1 MNKPDTPDTSVP
13 ATGADLD
20 RFLLKITGFAALAD
34 LFCMDMSETE
44 SEKLCWDAQHF
55 AFLASHYRE
64 RFENDK
70 IILSHDEA
78 VEAYRLLSPLIRV
91 SQDPIVYCR
100 MMVSRPLDTG
110 GLALDPCAVETLLR
124 EHEDDACF
132 EGKEPWD
139 GYLTHEALVH
149 SVKHMERKER
159 TEALDPDWRCLRDQ
173 CRDVLE
179 RRPVTRPRGGRLDP
193 RIRELRD
200 ALVSAYLQLFDG
212 CGLTVTSRNGVSLA
226 SAMAAATDIPETT
239 IDSIWRRAGAGVG
252 AFPPYRDDIHSR
264 ERFVTCA
271 DCGALVSKIDAG
283 LDFESGQG
291 EPRCESCRGLRP

>member
-1 MNKPDTPDTSVP
+1 MNDHNAPN
-13 ATGADLD
+13 AHL
-20 RFLLKITGFAALAD
+20 FAAR
-34 LFCMDMSETE
+34 FCMDLSE
-44 SEKLCWDAQHF
+44 SDAEELWHNFQWF
-55 AFLASHYRE
+55 GYQACIYRE
-64 RFENDK
+64 RFENDD
-70 IILSHDEA
+70 IALSRDEA
-78 VEAYRLLSPLIRV
+78 VEAYRLVAPLIST
-91 SQDPIVYCR
+91 SQDPIVYSR

-110 GLALDPCAVETLLR
+110 GLALDPGAVETLLH

-139 GYLTHEALVH
+139 RYITYEALVR
-149 SVKHMERKER
+149 SVECMERKER
-159 TEALDPDWRCLRDQ
+159 TEALDPDWRWLRDQ
-173 CRDVLE
+173 CRAALE

-226 SAMAAATDIPETT
+226 SAMAEATDIPETT

-252 AFPPYRDDIHSR
+252 AFPPYRDDMHSR

-271 DCGALVSKIDAG
+271 GCGAPVPKIDAG
-283 LDFESGQG
+283 LDFESGRG
-291 EPRCESCRGLRP
+291 EPRCESCRDLRE

>member
-13 ATGADLD
+13 AAGADLD
-20 RFLLKITGFAALAD
+20 RFLLKITGFAALTD
-34 LFCMDMSETE
+34 LFCTGMSETE
-44 SEKLCWDAQHF
+44 SERLCWDTQHF

-110 GLALDPCAVETLLR
+110 GLALDPRIVEALLR

-149 SVKHMERKER
+149 SVECMERKER
-159 TEALDPDWRCLRDQ
+159 TEALDPDWHWLLDR
-173 CRDVLE
+173 CRDALE
-179 RRPVTRPRGGRLDP
+179 GRPVTRPCGGPDP
-193 RIRELRD
+193 RIYELRD
-200 ALVSAYLQLFDG
+200 ALVTAYLQLLDG

-226 SAMAAATDIPETT
+226 GAMAKATDISHTT
-239 IDSIWRRAGAGVG
+239 INKIWECAGTGVG
-252 AFPPYRDDIHSR
+252 AFPSYRDDKHSR
-264 ERFVTCA
+264 DRSSVPCIECGQPVERQRLLEGLSQRCERCA
-271 DCGALVSKIDAG
+271 DLGW
-283 LDFESGQG
+283 
-291 EPRCESCRGLRP
+291 

>member
-1 MNKPDTPDTSVP
+1 M
-13 ATGADLD
+13 GADLD
-20 RFLLKITGFAALAD
+20 RFLLNITGFAVLAD
-34 LFCMDMSETE
+34 LFCMGMSETE
-44 SEKLCWDAQHF
+44 SERLCCDAQHF

-64 RFENDK
+64 RFENDG
-70 IILSHDEA
+70 ITLSHDEA
-78 VEAYRLLSPLIRV
+78 VEAYRLVSSLISA
-91 SQDPIVYCR
+91 SQEPTVYSR
-100 MMVSRPLDTG
+100 MMVSRLLDTG
-110 GLALDPCAVETLLR
+110 GLALDPYVVERLLH

-132 EGKEPWD
+132 ERKEAWD
-139 GYLTHEALVH
+139 RYITHEALVR
-149 SVKHMERKER
+149 SVEYMDRKER
-159 TEALDPDWRCLRDQ
+159 TEALDPDWRWLRDQ

-200 ALVSAYLQLFDG
+200 ALVTTYLQLLDG

-226 SAMAAATDIPETT
+226 EAMAEATGIFEDT
-239 IDSIWRRAGAGVG
+239 IEKVWERAGTGVG
-252 AFPPYRDDIHSR
+252 AFPPYRDDMHSR

-283 LDFESGQG
+283 LDFESGRG